1 MEKKPQLLTNDTT
14 NLVPKTAFDVPALE
28 FDFPA
33 LQIGVAAYEEGPT
46 GCTVFRFLRD
56 PTSVIDVRGGFPGTI
71 HGSAEE
77 DVRTA
82 AICLAGGST
91 YGVEAATGVAA
102 ELFAQ
107 SRYSDIKLV
116 RGAIT
121 YDFWRDNKI
130 YPDKALGRAALK
142 SARTGVFP
150 LGRAGVGVSLT
161 CGGGFGG
168 SERTGQGGAF
178 LQVGPTKIAVFT
190 AVNAAGAILD
200 RQGQVVR
207 GHLDRKTGRRH
218 PYKEL
223 LERRL
228 ARAETKESPQGKN
241 TTLTL
246 VVTNQEFGGYFEI
259 RWQLRQLAR
268 QVHSSMARA
277 IQPFHSFGDGDVLFA
292 VTTDE
297 VENKALNL
305 TDLGVLASELAWD
318 AVLSCFQRGD
328 EP

>member
-1 MEKKPQLLTNDTT
+1 MEKRSQPLTNDTAR
-14 NLVPKTAFDVPALE
+14 LVPKTAFDVPVLE

-46 GCTVFRFLRD
+46 GCTVFRFSRD

-71 HGSAEE
+71 HGSPEE
-77 DVRTA
+77 DIRTA
-82 AICLAGGST
+82 AICFAGGST

-107 SRYSDIKLV
+107 SGYSDIKLV

-130 YPDKALGRAALK
+130 YPDKALGRAVLK

-190 AVNAAGAILD
+190 AVNAAGAIVD

-207 GHLDRKTGRRH
+207 GHLDRRRPGPTIGLTGDQSRGSKRGSDRVGQEGTGRAGGFAPAARGERIGN
-218 PYKEL
+218 EL
-223 LERRL
+223 RGKRR
-228 ARAETKESPQGKN
+228 T
-241 TTLTL
+241 
-246 VVTNQEFGGYFEI
+246 
-259 RWQLRQLAR
+259 
-268 QVHSSMARA
+268 
-277 IQPFHSFGDGDVLFA
+277 
-292 VTTDE
+292 
-297 VENKALNL
+297 
-305 TDLGVLASELAWD
+305 
-318 AVLSCFQRGD
+318 CQR
-328 EP
+328 PCI